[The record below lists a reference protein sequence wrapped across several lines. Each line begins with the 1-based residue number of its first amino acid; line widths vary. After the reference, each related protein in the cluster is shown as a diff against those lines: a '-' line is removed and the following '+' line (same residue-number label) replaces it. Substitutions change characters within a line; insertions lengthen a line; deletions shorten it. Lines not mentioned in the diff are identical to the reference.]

1 MEFEHCPSLPTMT
14 TKDKQW
20 GYTGCALFYGFG
32 DDGKGNA
39 DAVLSG
45 KNETCLSW
53 PCLLHQQHRPVLAQ
67 LEHLLGDAAKEKFL
81 DPGKPPP
88 TKYDQV
94 NIQTLCF

>member
-53 PCLLHQQHRPVLAQ
+53 PCLLYQ
-67 LEHLLGDAAKEKFL
+67 
-81 DPGKPPP
+81 
-88 TKYDQV
+88 
-94 NIQTLCF
+94 